1 MDEKFSYTY
10 SAPTPSEREEIN
22 SIRSAYL
29 PRKETDLERLRAL
42 DRKVHM
48 PPKVIAIAL
57 GIFGLLLFGLGMT
70 LALEWELLLWGI
82 AVGVVGAAV
91 MGIAYPVYRA
101 MLARRKKRYGDEI
114 VRLSDAL
121 LGEGQDGQK

>member
-70 LALEWELLLWGI
+70 LALEWGLLLWGI

-91 MGIAYPVYRA
+91 MGIAYPVHRA
-101 MLARRKKRYGDEI
+101 LLARRKKRYGNEI

-121 LGEGQDGQK
+121 LGEGQNK

>member
-91 MGIAYPVYRA
+91 MGIAYPVHRA
-101 MLARRKKRYGDEI
+101 VLARRRKRYCDEI

-121 LGEGQDGQK
+121 LGEGQNK

>member
-57 GIFGLLLFGLGMT
+57 GILGLLLFGLGMT
-70 LALEWELLLWGI
+70 LALEWGLLLWGI

-91 MGIAYPVYRA
+91 MGIAYPVHRA
-101 MLARRKKRYGDEI
+101 VLARRKKRYGDEI

>member
-91 MGIAYPVYRA
+91 MGIAYPVHRA
-101 MLARRKKRYGDEI
+101 VLARRKKRYGDEI

-121 LGEGQDGQK
+121 LGEGQNK